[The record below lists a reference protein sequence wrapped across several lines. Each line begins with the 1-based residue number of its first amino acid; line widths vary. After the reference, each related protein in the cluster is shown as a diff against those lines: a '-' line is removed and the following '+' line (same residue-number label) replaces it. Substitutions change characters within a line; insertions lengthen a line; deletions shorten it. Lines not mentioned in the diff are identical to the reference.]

1 MNDLPSA
8 RPASRTLGNLVDEMA
23 AATPG
28 AEAVVFRDERLDYAG
43 LKARVDVFARAL
55 LAVGIQRGDRV
66 ALLVT
71 NQTEWIIAA
80 FAAAKIGALIAAIST
95 FSTPRELAWAL
106 EHSGAATLVTLDAFR
121 GRRFLDALRDLC
133 PELDGS
139 MPGALRSMRLPSLRT
154 IVAVRGQAPAGVFS
168 LPEFLAQGASLDAA
182 ALAAAQR
189 AVTPEDVCYIL
200 YTSGSTAAP
209 KGVTLAH
216 GSLIANGFDIG
227 ERMHLGAADR
237 VWLAVP
243 LFWSFGSANALPAI
257 MTHGGCIVLQES
269 FEAGEAL
276 ALIERERCSVYYG
289 MGNMARALL
298 EHEDHPGRRLGAMR
312 TGLTIGPPE
321 DIAMTVEALGAAELC
336 NVYGSTETYGNCA
349 VTDANDPLE
358 LRLRSQGRPLP
369 GMTIRAVDLVTRRP
383 LPQGEIGELAV
394 SGHVTPGYYRAPEV
408 DAEAFDKDGY
418 FLTGDL
424 GSIEAYGR
432 IRFRGRLKEMI
443 KTGGVNVAPLE
454 VEQVLLQHPDIVQAY
469 VVGVP
474 DQLKGEMVA
483 AVVELRAGAAAD
495 TASIVAFCRERLA
508 TYKVPARLAFR
519 TAAEL
524 PRTPTGKIH
533 KPSLV
538 DELAANTAICQG

>member
-139 MPGALRSMRLPSLRT
+139 MPGALRSIRLPSLRT